1 MSPTLIFPLT
11 IRVNAARKHFFFE
24 GSTGGEDPPPEIIP
38 LYLAHDGRIEK
49 FYKCF
54 VALHC

>member
-1 MSPTLIFPLT
+1 MDMFFL
-11 IRVNAARKHFFFE
+11 RVN
-24 GSTGGEDPPPEIIP
+24 GGVEDPPPEIIP
-38 LYLAHDGRIEK
+38 LYLAHDGWIEK

>member
-1 MSPTLIFPLT
+1 MTLSLSLLLEPKLPL
-11 IRVNAARKHFFFE
+11 ILDFFFE